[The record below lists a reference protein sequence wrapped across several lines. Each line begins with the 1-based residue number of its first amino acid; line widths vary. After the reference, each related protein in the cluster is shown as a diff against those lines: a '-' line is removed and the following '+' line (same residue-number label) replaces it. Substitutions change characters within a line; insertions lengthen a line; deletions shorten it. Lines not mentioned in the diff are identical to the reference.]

1 MLPTPFEWCEHLSA
15 RSQNQDRFRFIMFNF
30 FNCAGG
36 LSDVRFVRNSAD
48 ISDGVL
54 FGFVWE
60 RTIEGH
66 THWSSVRD
74 FLQENQTN

>member
-1 MLPTPFEWCEHLSA
+1 
-15 RSQNQDRFRFIMFNF
+15 MFNF